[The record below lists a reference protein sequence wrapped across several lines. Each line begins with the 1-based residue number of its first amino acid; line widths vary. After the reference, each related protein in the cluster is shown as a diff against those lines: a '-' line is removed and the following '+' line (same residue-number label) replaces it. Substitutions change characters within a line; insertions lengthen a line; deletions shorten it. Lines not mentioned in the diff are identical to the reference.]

1 MPTTKYEFKPNLDYL
16 LNKSGLGHLNF
27 EPIVGPKPIKMF
39 MGEMEE
45 EKEGEE
51 KNEEEDAQ

>member
-27 EPIVGPKPIKMF
+27 EPIVGPRPPKLDYV
-39 MGEMEE
+39 MEE
-45 EKEGEE
+45 EEQDDGM
-51 KNEEEDAQ
+51 